1 MGDECVVAPLSLF
14 HTDLLNITGKQRI
27 VRLQFRNNQQSD
39 PEDCFDAEY
48 IRETGRVRNG
58 RGDQLLDSMPVT
70 GETADDELVVVDNFD
85 VEDRPHNLRNSDKDE
100 ELYYSSSNGQV
111 VSLDLAIVRSIER
124 CSTDDMKRKMYGCI
138 LLVGGGSKTPGLAKW
153 LEQKIVFQLSA
164 VLNRSIN
171 QLPFEVNVCI
181 KEMDASMIAWKGAA
195 IMSCLESA
203 PELWLIASEWEKYGL
218 RILREKATF
227 MW

>member
-1 MGDECVVAPLSLF
+1 MIAPLSLF
-14 HTDLLNITGKQRI
+14 HTELFNITGKQRM
-27 VRLQFRNNQQSD
+27 VRLQFRNSQISD

-58 RGDQLLDSMPVT
+58 RGDQLLEGSMPVT
-70 GETADDELVVVDNFD
+70 GETPDDELVVVDNFEVD
-85 VEDRPHNLRNSDKDE
+85 DRSANLRNSEKDE
-100 ELYYSSSNGQV
+100 ELYYSSTNGQIV
-111 VSLDLAIVRSIER
+111 PLDLAIVRSIER
-124 CSTDDMKRKMYGCI
+124 CNSDDMKRKMYGCI
-138 LLVGGGSKTPGLAKW
+138 LLVGGGSKIPGFAKW
-153 LEQKIVFQLSA
+153 LEQKITLQLSA
-164 VLNRSIN
+164 TTTHNRSMD
-171 QLPFEVNVCI
+171 QLPFEVNVCV
-181 KEMDASMIAWKGAA
+181 KEMDAAMIAWKGAA